1 MLTQNLSKDHKSKP
15 KQIFIEEKRKSF
27 QILVRGIFATNDL
40 KTLKRLNKRKL
51 QNGINIKQHVYNEK
65 KKKKRNSS
73 H

>member
-40 KTLKRLNKRKL
+40 KTLKRLNKR
-51 QNGINIKQHVYNEK
+51 
-65 KKKKRNSS
+65 
-73 H
+73 